1 MQYILKNTTQT
12 PARIMTRFLKKKK
25 KTVPYIV
32 KNMIVAV
39 KYSHTKNTGNGR
51 KPSKN
56 KRI

>member
-1 MQYILKNTTQT
+1 
-12 PARIMTRFLKKKK
+12 MTRFLKKK

-56 KRI
+56 KRIWTAEITLHELLY

>member
-12 PARIMTRFLKKKK
+12 PARIMTRFLKKK